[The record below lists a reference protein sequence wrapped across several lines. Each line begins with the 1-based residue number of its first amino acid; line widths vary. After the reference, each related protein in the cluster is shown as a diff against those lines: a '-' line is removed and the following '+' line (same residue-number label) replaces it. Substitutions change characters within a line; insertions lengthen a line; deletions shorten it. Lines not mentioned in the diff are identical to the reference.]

1 MNKKIKKIASDFKNI
16 SVDFLQVL
24 PDILTPEII
33 TDPHLV
39 MIKIAQK
46 LGSFYLAKF
55 GKEYNERH
63 AKDEIKSKDFKTEK
77 PILLFNDLLK
87 IIDEGSLDEE
97 RFRAMKSIF
106 FSGISK
112 DSTQQDE
119 VLAYEFMQTAKK
131 LSGTEVLILKANFEI
146 TKENISKTVS
156 NEALKNGRSRRA
168 PWRAVI
174 VQQMGSEDFD
184 GVIIRYEKN
193 LELLGLISPRIE
205 DTRFPDDFVPTQK
218 FRLTN
223 TGYKFCEFMTKY
235 E

>member
-1 MNKKIKKIASDFKNI
+1 MNKKIKKIASDVKNVA
-16 SVDFLQVL
+16 VDCLQVL
-24 PDILTPEII
+24 PEILTPEII

-39 MIKIAQK
+39 IVKIARK
-46 LGSFYLAKF
+46 MGSFYLTKF
-55 GKEYNERH
+55 GKEYNERR
-63 AKDEIKSKDFKTEK
+63 AKNEIKNTDFKTEK
-77 PILLFNDLLK
+77 PMLFFNDLLK
-87 IIDEGSLDEE
+87 TIDKGNLEEE

-131 LSGTEVLILKANFEI
+131 LNGTEILILKANFEI

-156 NEALKNGRSRRA
+156 EEALKNGKSRRA

-174 VQQMGSEDFD
+174 VQQMGSVDFD

-223 TGYKFCEFMTKY
+223 TGYKFCEFITNY